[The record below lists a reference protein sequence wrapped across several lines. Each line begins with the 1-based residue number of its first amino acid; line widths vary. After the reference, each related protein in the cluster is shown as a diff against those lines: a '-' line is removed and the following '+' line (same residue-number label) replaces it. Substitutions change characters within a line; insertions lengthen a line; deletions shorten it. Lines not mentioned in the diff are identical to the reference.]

1 MLTTDVEAPC
11 IFSILHS
18 PAPFFLFFL
27 MALMWI
33 IVFMCYIA
41 HARTHSPL
49 LRIFLITKSNI
60 KKRHRGWKASSGAW
74 KTTPPPTCHHG
85 LWNMHENGHISTCT
99 QRNALSLHFFIKL
112 WGETG
117 FGRGA
122 LKDTWRGQ
130 LWPPDMWKCQKKVA
144 KTETPL
150 DRNLAYNTELGTS
163 IAP

>member
-1 MLTTDVEAPC
+1 MYFLHSALPSTFFLVFFNGTDVDYSVHVLYSPC
-11 IFSILHS
+11 SHPL
-18 PAPFFLFFL
+18 PFTQNFFN
-27 MALMWI
+27 
-33 IVFMCYIA
+33 Y
-41 HARTHSPL
+41 
-49 LRIFLITKSNI
+49 KI
-60 KKRHRGWKASSGAW
+60 KYKEKAQGLEGKFW
-74 KTTPPPTCHHG
+74 CLKNNPPPPTCHHG